1 MIEPGN
7 PMKSDQQCGVGAQC
21 ASDFPVSGSSP
32 GILPDAGDLKFLE
45 QWFKPGFESALA
57 AAPLLEPLR
66 EYLGRPGKR
75 VRAQLVQIGFDL
87 ARGVSGSS
95 DSQSGDLNGVLGA
108 LSALVEVLHAGSLA
122 IDDIQDGSLIRRGQ
136 PSLHAVIGQAAAIN
150 AANWLY
156 FWPTELVRRQGL
168 PAHLE
173 LEIYRLYHRT
183 LIEAHSGQSMDL
195 SFDMTRVPRERA
207 EAISLATL
215 GLKTG
220 ALMSMCCE
228 MGAIAAGA
236 GQGTRQRLARLGH
249 DFGVLLQMFNDLA
262 EFGPYAQP
270 ADAAPPPFIRPSWI
284 WAVGA
289 RNLAA
294 GEFDEFREWMAAGA
308 PASRPQPVVAEARA
322 EAHRRMEQWLETIE
336 EAFGRTLALR
346 QVKELAKRVAGTH
359 VSTSN

>member
-1 MIEPGN
+1 
-7 PMKSDQQCGVGAQC
+7 MKLDRQC
-21 ASDFPVSGSSP
+21 ASDGPPHRSSN

-45 QWFKPGFESALA
+45 QWFKPGPESALA
-57 AAPLLEPLR
+57 SEPLLEPLR

-75 VRAQLVQIGFDL
+75 VRAQLVQIGFEL

-95 DSQSGDLNGVLGA
+95 DCQSDDLPGDSSGVLGA

-168 PAHLE
+168 PAPLE

-249 DFGVLLQMFNDLA
+249 DLGVLLQMFNDLA
-262 EFGPYAQP
+262 EFAPSAQP
-270 ADAAPPPFIRPSWI
+270 ADAALTPCIRPSWI
-284 WAVGA
+284 WAMGA
-289 RNLAA
+289 RSLAA
-294 GEFDEFREWMAAGA
+294 DDFDEFREWMAAGA
-308 PASRPQPVVAEARA
+308 PASRDQPVVALARA
-322 EAHRRMEQWLETIE
+322 EAHRRMEQWLTEIE
-336 EAFGRTLALR
+336 EAFGRTEILK
-346 QVKELAKRVAGTH
+346 QVQELAQRVAGTH
-359 VSTSN
+359 VPTPN